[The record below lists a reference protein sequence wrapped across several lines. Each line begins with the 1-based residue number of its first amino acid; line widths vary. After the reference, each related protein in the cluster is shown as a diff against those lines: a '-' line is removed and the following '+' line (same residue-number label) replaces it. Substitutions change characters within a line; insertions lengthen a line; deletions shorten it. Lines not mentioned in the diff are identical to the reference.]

1 MMQLV
6 LLIDIDGD
14 VDQPGL
20 ERLRTHLNL
29 KKFGRLTDDWDQQFG
44 YRKIER
50 ADGQYTKIVL
60 YREFDGSWLV
70 DVSASD
76 SDVSTEEIALLRAEL
91 VRGLAA
97 AGYETTVRAKPT
109 YGAKP

>member
-1 MMQLV
+1 MKQL
-6 LLIDIDGD
+6 LLVIDIDGV
-14 VDQPGL
+14 VDQTGL
-20 ERLRTHLNL
+20 ERLRTHLDL

-70 DVSASD
+70 DASD
-76 SDVSTEEIALLRAEL
+76 SGSDVSTEEIALLRAEL
-91 VRGLAA
+91 VRGIAA
-97 AGYETTVRAKPT
+97 AGYQATVRAKPT
-109 YGAKP
+109 YGPKS